1 MSLLFLKILQI
12 VFENVFKGFGVTESL
27 AEMLQKEEFF
37 SKNSF
42 HKNTQ
47 KRKTIFKKHFF
58 GLRIKGFSSFRNH
71 FQLLF
76 FSLASFD
83 LAELVPVERV
93 ALVETYEGKIVE
105 VSWAVR

>member
-27 AEMLQKEEFF
+27 AETLQKEEYF

-58 GLRIKGFSSFRNH
+58 GLRIKGFSSFRNNFH
-71 FQLLF
+71 LLF
-76 FSLASFD
+76 
-83 LAELVPVERV
+83 LVPR
-93 ALVETYEGKIVE
+93 KIIKLSTQNE
-105 VSWAVR
+105 KPVSNDW